1 MRERK
6 EQFRRIKK
14 LLKKTL
20 TPVMTR
26 AKMVTQN
33 SKGLMKERRR
43 KQAKKTKNWS
53 SGTETSNFRSWKRQR
68 REREPW
74 AWEEEEEGTRRGGPV
89 ICFNQTPTRVSF
101 RAHFVL

>member
-43 KQAKKTKNWS
+43 KQAKKTKN
-53 SGTETSNFRSWKRQR
+53 
-68 REREPW
+68 
-74 AWEEEEEGTRRGGPV
+74 
-89 ICFNQTPTRVSF
+89 
-101 RAHFVL
+101 